1 MFSPFS
7 AGCNLLNAV
16 LVRHSEEKT
25 KNKAMKKVLACL
37 IVISLFICSCE
48 KENEVPK
55 YVGTWTME
63 QSMEFMGMQTAVLN
77 TMEITEN
84 TVESIGEMTVQ
95 EVQVPAFGYKADLLV
110 SGNQFTMNLTAVGT
124 GNGTG
129 GMIWIDNGAAGWDEA
144 LAEAELTETIEA
156 DYVVV
161 ANKLTLNISGGVP
174 QIFTKQ

>member
-1 MFSPFS
+1 M
-7 AGCNLLNAV
+7 
-16 LVRHSEEKT
+16 
-25 KNKAMKKVLACL
+25 KNVLASL

-48 KENEVPK
+48 KEDEVPK

-63 QSMEFMGMQTAVLN
+63 QSIDFMGMQTSVLN

-84 TVESIGEMTVQ
+84 RVESIGEMTVQ

-110 SGNQFTMNLTAVGT
+110 SGSKFTMNLTSVGT
-124 GNGTG
+124 ANGAGT
-129 GMIWIDNGAAGWDEA
+129 MIWIDYGDEKWADA

-161 ANKLTLNISGGVP
+161 GNKLTLNISGGVP